1 MELEKVDKVMKISI
15 EEFEKVI
22 KFKGITETKS
32 GCEKK
37 HQQMDQMDHQN
48 CKLEVSKHEET
59 LRN

>member
-1 MELEKVDKVMKISI
+1 YLDANLNRQRDISLSKNKSIQDGI
-15 EEFEKVI
+15 EESQ
-22 KFKGITETKS
+22 TKS

-37 HQQMDQMDHQN
+37 HQQMDHQN